1 MILDKADRKKTDAE
15 LKIEIE
21 ELKKMRNKD
30 QNDIRL
36 LKVELGKMTGQFKK
50 FKDSGGFQE
59 MMNVMVANGVQQNQA
74 IIQLPQKYLQQQ
86 VFKD

>member
-36 LKVELGKMTGQFKK
+36 LKVELGKMTQ
-50 FKDSGGFQE
+50 
-59 MMNVMVANGVQQNQA
+59 
-74 IIQLPQKYLQQQ
+74 
-86 VFKD
+86 

>member
-36 LKVELGKMTGQFKK
+36 LKVELGKM
-50 FKDSGGFQE
+50 
-59 MMNVMVANGVQQNQA
+59 
-74 IIQLPQKYLQQQ
+74 
-86 VFKD
+86 

>member
-36 LKVELGKMTGQFKK
+36 LKVELGKMTG
-50 FKDSGGFQE
+50 
-59 MMNVMVANGVQQNQA
+59 
-74 IIQLPQKYLQQQ
+74 
-86 VFKD
+86 